1 MKKFTYVFVLAYLL
15 LSSCTAQK
23 SMVDTTKQAVST
35 QLENALLWKIE
46 GKDLKQASYLYG
58 TIHMIAKED
67 FFLTDATKE
76 MFKKTDQVTF
86 EINMEEMNDMGAQL
100 SLMMN
105 AFMKNN
111 TTLKDLLSEEDY
123 DIVGKHFKEMG
134 LPLMMLER
142 IKPMF
147 LSVFASGDMDMTGLG
162 NGSMVSYE
170 MKLMDIAKEQ
180 DKAIAG
186 LETAEYQM
194 SMFDSIPYTAQANM
208 LVESIKAGDQ
218 GDDQFKNMVELY
230 KNQDLKAMG
239 EMISS
244 DAEGIANYEELL
256 LKNRNRNWIPIMGK
270 MMLEKPTFFAVGAGH
285 LAGEEG
291 VIKLLRKEG
300 YQVTAIDPVKT
311 KP

>member
-1 MKKFTYVFVLAYLL
+1 ML
-15 LSSCTAQK
+15 
-23 SMVDTTKQAVST
+23 DTTKQAVST

-46 GKDLKQASYLYG
+46 GKDLQEASYLFG

-76 MFKKTDQVTF
+76 MFKKTNQVTF

-170 MKLMDIAKEQ
+170 MKLMDMAKEQ
-180 DKAIAG
+180 DKVIGG

-218 GDDQFKNMVELY
+218 GDDQFKNMVKLY

-285 LAGEEG
+285 LAGEDG
-291 VIKLLRKEG
+291 VINLLRKEG